1 MSKFIRC
8 EVLAKYLHQ
17 EGFFGQYDFT
27 RLTSASLITDKDP
40 CNLLIEVLMKA
51 GEEERVVERLHYCL
65 MKSYQD
71 EGILSHKEIA
81 DHLRYT
87 GTSCTSLIETINHYP
102 FPLLYC

>member
-17 EGFFGQYDFT
+17 EGFLGQYDFT
-27 RLTSASLITDKDP
+27 RLTSGAGLDKDP
-40 CNLLIEVLMKA
+40 CNLLIELLMKA

-71 EGILSHKEIA
+71 EGILGHKEYA
-81 DHLRYT
+81 DQLRYM
-87 GTSCTSLIETINHYP
+87 GTSCMRQLIIIL
-102 FPLLYC
+102 LLYCL